1 MVMLMTTP
9 ASAYEE
15 ASGVPVEASEG
26 TVGNEIADEG
36 ILGLEEEDLIISEE
50 AAGYI
55 AEFFIRDMIE
65 TGQTCWNDST
75 AIIETTLMY
84 DETGDNVTGYTFKLS
99 AGYIVVSA
107 YVDLSNPILEWSDV
121 AEPVYEDAE
130 MDSGDKVVYLGALD
144 YYIDTGE
151 ADLETVDGDTVPRDE
166 LSNGFEEQRSIENVD
181 EELLSAIVEAKEEAL
196 STPGISTFA
205 ADNNKGGY
213 ITDPITYAKNVY
225 GGTWTANNWAN
236 YWENYAFYSKED
248 DFSGYGNH
256 CGPIAIT
263 NIIKMYG
270 EKYNHSKIK
279 NSTKQDV
286 FGEVMYANNKNFGL
300 YFNSTDGT
308 FRSTADAFI
317 RDSFDVFDVTVRTF
331 GRYAVNYQ
339 NTVNAVG
346 SSNRLMYIAMNQ
358 GSNTPYTGKSGH
370 AVVGFAYTRL
380 MNSSGFGRAFIKIC
394 DGKNN
399 SARYVEIDSIAG
411 AEYWEVN
418 FS

>member
-1 MVMLMTTP
+1 V
-9 ASAYEE
+9 
-15 ASGVPVEASEG
+15 
-26 TVGNEIADEG
+26 DED
-36 ILGLEEEDLIISEE
+36 ILGLEEDLIISEE

-65 TGQTCWNDST
+65 TGQTCWDDST

-236 YWENYAFYSKED
+236 NWESYTNFSTTG
-248 DFSGYGNH
+248 DFQNRGNGYVQH
-256 CGPIAIT
+256 CGPTAIT

-270 EKYNHSKIK
+270 KKYNHTTIK
-279 NSTKQDV
+279 STSAGLV
-286 FGEVMYANNKNFGL
+286 FDKVIEANNSCIPPIYINSDNNTIIDLLSGTSNVMAYELIKL
-300 YFNSTDGT
+300 SFNKFNVSVSTYGQYD
-308 FRSTADAFI
+308 
-317 RDSFDVFDVTVRTF
+317 
-331 GRYAVNYQ
+331 VNYI

-346 SSNRLMYIAMNQ
+346 SSNRLMYIMTKKKETAH
-358 GSNTPYTGKSGH
+358 PYGNH
-370 AVVGFAYTRL
+370 AIVGYAYTRL
-380 MNSSGFGRAFIKIC
+380 MDKNGMGRAFIKVC
-394 DGKNN
+394 DGHKNT
-399 SARYVEIDSIAG
+399 ARYVEIDAIAG
-411 AEYWEVN
+411 AGAKYWEVY
-418 FS
+418 F